1 MQTRTK
7 YLEKLED
14 LSALLGQLGEKS
26 VLDVRA
32 VGRALAGE
40 EQAAEGVVAGDKASR
55 HLRSAIEDRCLD
67 IMLMQQPL
75 VADDLREVTGAFR
88 IVSDLAHIEEMARDV
103 AYLSQQLTPKATSH
117 LSDEFAQAT
126 DKVSNMVAL
135 AVKAFAD
142 ADIALAQ
149 RVFAMDDAVDD
160 LYDRCE
166 QVIVEMIRS
175 ESSGARH
182 LTELLMVA
190 KYFERMGDD
199 AERIAGWAVFRATG
213 EHALHSADTE
223 KD

>member
-7 YLEKLED
+7 YIEKLED
-14 LSALLGQLGEKS
+14 LSTLISQLGEKS

-32 VGRALAGE
+32 AGHALSGDATAGESVLAG
-40 EQAAEGVVAGDKASR
+40 GKVSR
-55 HLRSAIEDRCLD
+55 RLRSSIEDRCLD

-88 IVSDLAHIEEMARDV
+88 IVGDLTHIDEMTRDV
-103 AYLSQQLTPKATSH
+103 AYLAQQLTPKAVSH
-117 LSDEFAQAT
+117 LADEFAQAS

-142 ADIALAQ
+142 ADVALAQ
-149 RVFAMDDAVDD
+149 RVYAMDDDVDN

-166 QVIVEMIRS
+166 QVVVDMIRS
-175 ESSGARH
+175 ETSGARH
-182 LTELLMVA
+182 LAELLMVA

-213 EHALHSADTE
+213 EHTLHSTDREEA
-223 KD
+223 

>member
-7 YLEKLED
+7 YIEKLED
-14 LSALLGQLGEKS
+14 LSALINQLGEKS

-32 VGRALAGE
+32 AGRALAGD
-40 EQAAEGVVAGDKASR
+40 AEAGERVVAGGKASR
-55 HLRSAIEDRCLD
+55 RLRSSIEDRCLD

-88 IVSDLAHIEEMARDV
+88 IVSDLTHIDEMTRDV
-103 AYLSQQLTPKATSH
+103 VYLAQQLTPKAVSH
-117 LSDEFAQAT
+117 LADEFEQAT

-142 ADIALAQ
+142 ADVAMAQ
-149 RVFAMDDAVDD
+149 RVYAMDDAVDD

-166 QVIVEMIRS
+166 QVVVDMIRN
-175 ESSGARH
+175 ENSGARH
-182 LTELLMVA
+182 LAELLMVA

-213 EHALHSADTE
+213 EHTLSAAGEEDS
-223 KD
+223 